1 MVESR
6 KKVDPAAKPYQV
18 VARRFRPKTF
28 AEVVGQDEILGSLRK
43 ALTSGRIPHAFLFA
57 GGRGVGKTTLARILA
72 RCLNCATGPTP
83 EPCGTCAP
91 CRSILEDRNA
101 DFVEIDAASHNG
113 VDDIRE
119 LREYVGFATMG
130 ARYKVYLLDEV
141 HMLSKGAFNAFLKTL
156 EEPPPNVVFVMA
168 TTELSKVPDT
178 IRSRCQLLRFSQVG
192 ERDIAARLA
201 RICAAEG
208 VQVEGAVLADLARAS
223 RGGMRDAETM
233 LERILPVAREQVDA
247 FGLEEYRRLF
257 HRVGFEHAREVVSA
271 LCVGEAAPALA
282 FVAELAI
289 RGGDE
294 REALGEVLD
303 VLRTLLLFAID
314 GVDTPLVAYDG
325 DRAGLLAMAQEAGI
339 ERLDAMIQ
347 AGLVG
352 RERMRDLEDRRL
364 VLEVS
369 LVRMAQAGRLPLL
382 ADLAAAAAAGL
393 TVGGTPPA
401 AALRP
406 TPTSGPVGLAAAGGD
421 LGARLQVWLERH
433 KPMLAPT
440 LAHCR
445 VAEPDAHDVVRI
457 AIQTDRKMHRDRL
470 LSDGVQQM
478 LRQGLSELLGREVK
492 IAVAERADSAASAAT
507 AAPAGSKPAVSQPPS
522 SQSPSFQPPSSSP
535 AGSPSAGRETGAP
548 AKPAPAEVPDTVRR
562 VAKRFD
568 GRILG
573 SEDPNGP

>member
-1 MVESR
+1 MAESG
-6 KKVDPAAKPYQV
+6 KAADPGAKPYQV

-28 AEVVGQDEILGSLRK
+28 AEVVGQDEILGSLRQ
-43 ALTSGRIPHAFLFA
+43 ALASKRIPHAFLFA

-72 RCLNCATGPTP
+72 RCLNCVDGPTP

-101 DFVEIDAASHNG
+101 DFVEIDAASHNS
-113 VDDIRE
+113 VEDIRE
-119 LREYVGFATMG
+119 LREYVGFVSMG

-141 HMLSKGAFNAFLKTL
+141 HMLSKSAFNAFLKTL

-168 TTELSKVPDT
+168 TTELNKVPDT
-178 IRSRCQLLRFSQVG
+178 IKSRCQLLRFSQVG
-192 ERDIAARLA
+192 ERDIADRLG
-201 RICAAEG
+201 RICVAEG
-208 VQVEGAVLADLARAS
+208 VQIEAPVLADLARAS

-233 LERILPVAREQVDA
+233 LERILPVAREGAEA
-247 FGLEEYRRLF
+247 FGIEAYRRLF

-282 FVAELAI
+282 FAAEITA

-303 VLRTLLLFAID
+303 VLRSLLLFAVD

-382 ADLAAAAAAGL
+382 ADLAAAVAAGAP
-393 TVGGTPPA
+393 VGSGPPA
-401 AALRP
+401 ATSRAMSRARRRP
-406 TPTSGPVGLAAAGGD
+406 
-421 LGARLQVWLERH
+421 GAPPGSPHRVRLPE
-433 KPMLAPT
+433 
-440 LAHCR
+440 
-445 VAEPDAHDVVRI
+445 
-457 AIQTDRKMHRDRL
+457 
-470 LSDGVQQM
+470 
-478 LRQGLSELLGREVK
+478 
-492 IAVAERADSAASAAT
+492 
-507 AAPAGSKPAVSQPPS
+507 PAGTSAHACRSGSNDTSPCSRRRSRTVASRSRTPMTS
-522 SQSPSFQPPSSSP
+522 CASPS
-535 AGSPSAGRETGAP
+535 
-548 AKPAPAEVPDTVRR
+548 
-562 VAKRFD
+562 
-568 GRILG
+568 
-573 SEDPNGP
+573 